1 MGAATVTSDPEP
13 TVPITCAHCSLGTGV
28 SLAALRA
35 GPDSVT
41 CDWCKR
47 TFAPDRD
54 EVLDGLDQTERE
66 IKLFSALL
74 EPGL

>member
-1 MGAATVTSDPEP
+1 M
-13 TVPITCAHCSLGTGV
+13 